1 MNLKDKRI
9 GDLYYQNFIKF
20 IEYNR
25 TQNEKIRFPKLSKY
39 LTNNIK
45 QSLDILYALYNTTDT
60 KNIRVDN
67 IEVCQLK
74 DDEYFIKTESNR
86 SQQNNN
92 DLELIH
98 YIIINSSI
106 PYFTRL
112 YYLTHIDMIN
122 TFIDV
127 MRLNQFSVEQYYS
140 EEKIKKKYLTE
151 YKKFIYNII
160 DADSRSVSR
169 KIAPY
174 INYLENSEHYKV
186 SIDSLVRGL
195 DFKYLPDYLRETYKI
210 KDFTFPSN
218 VIDYKKFD
226 KKLKT
231 LYIGRNPIKNWFQ
244 DIKNIDITQYF
255 QNIGIVDDNTQVN
268 TLEEFIVNKSL
279 KDKEQYDLIILDHIV
294 EHINYD
300 DQYDYILFAYVKRLR
315 EKGKIVIYT
324 FDTTYAT
331 ESYDIQMDIV
341 QQIYD
346 LKYGLP
352 EISLLSKEMVDY
364 DMSIMKP
371 KKYNYKVLV
380 PYTKTFDSLV
390 EITIAN

>member
-1 MNLKDKRI
+1 MNLTANKRI

-20 IEYNR
+20 VEYKR
-25 TQNEKIRFPKLSKY
+25 TQNKKITFPKLSKY

-45 QSLDILYALYNTTDT
+45 QSLNILYALYNTTDT
-60 KNIRVDN
+60 KNIRVDS

-74 DDEYFIKTESNR
+74 DDEYFIKTELKE
-86 SQQNNN
+86 NNN
-92 DLELIH
+92 DLQLIH
-98 YIIINSSI
+98 HIIMNSPI

-112 YYLTHIDMIN
+112 YYFTHIDMIN
-122 TFIDV
+122 TFIDI
-127 MRLNQFSVEQYYS
+127 MRLNQFSTEQYYS

-151 YKKFIYNII
+151 YKKFIYNIV
-160 DADSRSVSR
+160 DADSRSVAR

-210 KDFTFPSN
+210 KDFTFPSH

-244 DIKNIDITQYF
+244 DITNINTIQYF
-255 QNIGIVDDNTQVN
+255 ENIGIVDDNTQTN
-268 TLEEFIVNKSL
+268 TLEEFIVKKSL
-279 KDKEQYDLIILDHIV
+279 RGKEQYDLIILDHVV

-315 EKGKIVIYT
+315 ERGKIVIYT
-324 FDTTYAT
+324 FDTNYAT
-331 ESYDIQMDIV
+331 ESYDVQMDII

-346 LKYGLP
+346 LKYELP
-352 EISLLSKEMVDY
+352 EISLLSKQIFDY
-364 DMSIMKP
+364 GMSIMKP
-371 KKYNYKVLV
+371 KKYDYKVLI
-380 PYTKTFDSLV
+380 PYTKTFESLA
-390 EITIAN
+390 EITITK

>member
-1 MNLKDKRI
+1 MNLTANKRI

-20 IEYNR
+20 VEYKR
-25 TQNEKIRFPKLSKY
+25 TQNKKITFPKLSKY

-45 QSLDILYALYNTTDT
+45 QSLNILYALYNTTDT
-60 KNIRVDN
+60 KNIRVDS

-74 DDEYFIKTESNR
+74 DDEYFIKTELKE
-86 SQQNNN
+86 NNN
-92 DLELIH
+92 DLQLIH
-98 YIIINSSI
+98 HIIMNSPI

-112 YYLTHIDMIN
+112 YYFTHIDMIN
-122 TFIDV
+122 TFIDI
-127 MRLNQFSVEQYYS
+127 MRLNQFSTEQYYS

-151 YKKFIYNII
+151 YKKFIYNIV
-160 DADSRSVSR
+160 DADSRSVAR

-210 KDFTFPSN
+210 KDFTFPSH

-244 DIKNIDITQYF
+244 DITNINTIQYF
-255 QNIGIVDDNTQVN
+255 ENIGIVDDNTQTN
-268 TLEEFIVNKSL
+268 TLEEFIVKKSL
-279 KDKEQYDLIILDHIV
+279 RGKEQYDLIILDHVV

-324 FDTTYAT
+324 FDTNYAT
-331 ESYDIQMDIV
+331 ESYDVQMDII

-346 LKYGLP
+346 LKYELP
-352 EISLLSKEMVDY
+352 EISLLSKQIFDY
-364 DMSIMKP
+364 GMSIMKP
-371 KKYNYKVLV
+371 KKYDYKVLI
-380 PYTKTFDSLV
+380 PYTKTFESLA
-390 EITIAN
+390 EITITK